1 MGRGMTTV
9 ERRAGD
15 LLTESDLEL
24 VVRVAR
30 SDDVEAIGR
39 LAAAHGGGMTNLTSD
54 RVVLGERVEASLAAL
69 AEPRQTR
76 SEPLKLVLEAD
87 GRVAGTAILFPHIGL
102 RWPFYSYKINRLSQ
116 TSRQVDRSV
125 AYQILTLTNDLDG
138 AAEVAGLLVDPA
150 LRGRGAGR
158 LIARSRYLFM
168 AAHRELFGERV
179 IAELRGWL
187 DGAGVSPVWEAIGR
201 RFYHMSFE
209 EADRMSGAGGQFI
222 ADLGPRH
229 PIYVNLLS
237 DEAQAALGRP
247 HAQSRPAF
255 DLLIEE
261 GFRFDGY
268 VDIFDGGPT
277 VTAEIDALK
286 GVRDS
291 RVSLVTEIGEPLGP
305 VAIHLVAAGEG
316 VAFRATSG
324 AMVADGDAAMISPAL
339 AKTLGV
345 VTGESIRHV
354 AF

>member
-1 MGRGMTTV
+1 MVSRQ
-9 ERRAGD
+9 EIE
-15 LLTESDLEL
+15 LL
-24 VVRVAR
+24 VRVAR
-30 SDDVEAIGR
+30 PDDVEAVHR
-39 LAAAHGGGMTNLTSD
+39 LALAHGAGLTNLPSD
-54 RVVLGERVEASLAAL
+54 RQALAERIVASCAAL
-69 AEPRQTR
+69 AEPRLR
-76 SEPLKLVLEAD
+76 SPSPLMLVLEAD
-87 GRVAGTAILFPHIGL
+87 GRVAGTASVFPRVGL
-102 RWPFYSYKINRLSQ
+102 RWPFYSYKIHRLSK
-116 TSRQVDRSV
+116 TSHHVNRSV
-125 AYQILTLTNDLDG
+125 ALQILTLNNDLDG

-158 LIARSRYLFM
+158 LLARSRYLFI

-187 DGAGVSPVWEAIGR
+187 DEAGVSPVWEAIGR
-201 RFYHMSFE
+201 RFYDMSFE
-209 EADRMSGAGGQFI
+209 DADRMSGDSGGQFI

-237 DEAQAALGRP
+237 EEAQAALGKP
-247 HAQSRPAF
+247 HVQSRPAL

-291 RVSLVTEIGEPLGP
+291 RIGRVAAVGEPRGEAAIRLASAGQGVTFCVACGAMAVEDETVVLGP
-305 VAIHLVAAGEG
+305 G
-316 VAFRATSG
+316 
-324 AMVADGDAAMISPAL
+324 L
-339 AKTLGV
+339 AKALGV
-345 VTGESIRHV
+345 STGEDIRHV